1 MEVGGIA
8 PNLEKCSRVGRNSEL
23 FRQLA
28 FFILSLQA
36 HIVLPLQAYRCLYPL
51 EKNWRKNNCG
61 EKLGTDGTF
70 TNFHCRKNGKNVRM
84 SPSVRDQKS

>member
-8 PNLEKCSRVGRNSEL
+8 PNLEKCSHVGRKQIVPAPSVTA
-23 FRQLA
+23 FPSFA

-51 EKNWRKNNCG
+51 E
-61 EKLGTDGTF
+61 L
-70 TNFHCRKNGKNVRM
+70 
-84 SPSVRDQKS
+84 